1 MLPSQTFMTR
11 QSHGNA
17 GAPVADTLNGEK
29 NCSKLVGFA
38 LNQNKL
44 SALVTD
50 ETWASPPDHDTT
62 GFTTKHQ
69 LITQSMT
76 VASRREKNTHRHGL
90 TVTNGSTATDGLMT
104 STTKKGIDKAKW
116 IQEDK

>member
-1 MLPSQTFMTR
+1 MTR
-11 QSHGNA
+11 QSRGNA
-17 GAPVADTLNGEK
+17 GAPVADISNGEK

-90 TVTNGSTATDGLMT
+90 KVTNGSTATDGLMT
-104 STTKKGIDKAKW
+104 STTKKGSSTKPNGSKKINR
-116 IQEDK
+116 